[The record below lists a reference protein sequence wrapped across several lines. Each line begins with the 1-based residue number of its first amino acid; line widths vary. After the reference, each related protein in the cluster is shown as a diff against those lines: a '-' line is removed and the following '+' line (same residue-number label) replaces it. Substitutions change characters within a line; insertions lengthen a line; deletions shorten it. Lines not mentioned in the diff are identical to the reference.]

1 VDGDALA
8 EHASRLTGLSIDGQT
23 AI

>member
-1 VDGDALA
+1 VNEEALA
-8 EHASRLTGLSIDGQT
+8 EHASRWTGLSIDGQA